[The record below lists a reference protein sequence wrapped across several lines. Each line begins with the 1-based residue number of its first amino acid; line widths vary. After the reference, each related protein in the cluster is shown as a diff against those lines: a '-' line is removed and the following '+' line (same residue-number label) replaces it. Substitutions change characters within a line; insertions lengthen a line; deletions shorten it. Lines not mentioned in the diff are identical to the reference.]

1 MENVTYTQAFTD
13 KIALLNIIQRR
24 GIASMYV
31 EFDGYSNCKPQIF
44 IKEINV
50 RDTDHQHVNIGL
62 NDLGTL
68 IEDVVVTELHR
79 EGLEW
84 IGDHGGWGLWEYSA
98 AREGRSAT
106 FKCTTY
112 KNSIESRGYDDTSF
126 MPTNWLSLYD
136 EDSTSI
142 YQRTPE
148 GSEFIGNLID
158 TQFSDPANLR
168 NTPRKDDFL

>member
-1 MENVTYTQAFTD
+1 MENHTYTQAFTD

-24 GIASMYV
+24 GIASMCV

-44 IKEINV
+44 IKEIIV

-62 NDLGTL
+62 DDLGTL
-68 IEDVVVTELHR
+68 IEDVVITELHR

-84 IGDHGGWGLWEYSA
+84 IGDHGGWGTWEYNS
-98 AREGRSAT
+98 AREGRGAKFS
-106 FKCTTY
+106 CTTH
-112 KNSIESRGYDDTSF
+112 KNRIESAEWCDTSF
-126 MPTNWLSLYD
+126 MPTNWLSLYE
-136 EDSTSI
+136 EDATSI
-142 YQRTPE
+142 YRRTPE
-148 GSEFIGNLID
+148 GSEFIANLID